1 MEVGDEQKSEEIV
14 KKLSQCWYG
23 SEDRLSYLLFFL
35 AWRLGSRRKVKKW
48 LKSYASAGRLVKTD
62 FRTFSLFLHGGGR

>member
-14 KKLSQCWYG
+14 KKVSQCWYG

-35 AWRLGSRRKVKKW
+35 
-48 LKSYASAGRLVKTD
+48 
-62 FRTFSLFLHGGGR
+62 HGGWGAGEK